1 LPFAVLP
8 LTIVRHVRLIGKEK
22 NMQANLRRVAAV
34 LAVLLMSAGMLSAGE
49 QGTFDR
55 TLKVTGAVELDIGTG
70 AGYINIRPGS
80 AGSVVIHATVKVGDE
95 MFSGDEARSRLQR
108 ILQNPPI
115 EQNGNFIHVGR
126 SDDPDLR
133 RNVSISYDV
142 TVPAETR
149 VNSSTGSGS
158 QSVEGIAGPLKIS
171 TGSGSLRVNNI
182 GNEVRATTG
191 SGEIT
196 IDGAKG
202 AVTTSTGSGNITAR
216 GVGGAF
222 EARTGSGSVQMEQAA
237 PGNVSVSTGSGGIT
251 VRNIKGGLRA
261 GTGSGTI
268 RAQGEMTADWS
279 VETASGSVV
288 VELPRTA
295 GFELNAR
302 SVSGSIDVDREITM
316 QGSMSRREVH
326 GKVGGGGYLLQART
340 SSGSITVR

>member
-1 LPFAVLP
+1 
-8 LTIVRHVRLIGKEK
+8 
-22 NMQANLRRVAAV
+22 MQSILKRAAAIT
-34 LAVLLMSAGMLSAGE
+34 AVLLLSAGMLSAAE

-70 AGYINIRPGS
+70 SGSINIRPGS
-80 AGSVVIHATVKVGDE
+80 ADSVVIHATVRVGDD
-95 MFSGDEARSRLQR
+95 FSGDEARARLQR
-108 ILQNPPI
+108 IIQNPPI
-115 EQNGNFIHVGR
+115 EQNGNFIRVGR
-126 SDDPDLR
+126 NDDPDLR

-171 TGSGSLRVNNI
+171 TGSGSLKVNNI

-191 SGEIT
+191 SGEIA

-202 AVTTSTGSGNITAR
+202 AVTASTGSGNIQAR

-222 EARTGSGSVQMEQAA
+222 EARTGSGSVHMDQTAA
-237 PGNVSVSTGSGGIT
+237 GNVSVSTGSGNIT
-251 VRNIKGGLRA
+251 VNNVKGGLRV

-268 RAQGEMTADWS
+268 HAQGEMTADWS

-288 VELPRTA
+288 VELPHTT
-295 GFELNAR
+295 GFELSAR
-302 SVSGSIDVDREITM
+302 SVSGSINVDREITM

-326 GKVGGGGYLLQART
+326 GKVGSGGYLLQART
-340 SSGSITVR
+340 TSGSITVR